1 MGFDVARGTNISHW
15 LSQSKQRGAPRRGFF
30 TRDDVQ
36 RIAEYGF
43 DHIRLPIDE
52 EQMFG
57 EAGEPEAEAFELLES
72 ALDWCGEA
80 SLRVVVDLHI
90 LRSHH
95 FLDADPPLYT
105 DPAEA
110 ERFAGLWQAL
120 SDRLRGWPVDQL
132 AYELLNEPVAHEAGQ
147 WNRVARQ
154 AYEAVRQREPG
165 RLIVLGSNRFQ
176 SVDTFNELDVPGD
189 DPAMML
195 SLHYYRPMAVTH
207 YRASWTPLRDYA
219 GPIQYP
225 GEPVPAEELAKVQ
238 DAELRRVLEQG
249 NKPVD
254 RQAMARDL
262 AQPLAKRAAT
272 GLKLYCGEFGC
283 VHHTPVEIRLRW
295 YRDFVSVL
303 EEHDIAWA
311 NWDYKGGFGIV
322 DGEGRDTGIAAALL
336 GART

>member
-1 MGFDVARGTNISHW
+1 MGFDIARGTNISHW
-15 LSQSKQRGAPRRGFF
+15 LSQSKRRGAERRAFF

-36 RIAEYGF
+36 RIAGYGF

-52 EQMFG
+52 EQMF
-57 EAGEPEAEAFELLES
+57 AASGEPEGEAFELLES
-72 ALDWCGEA
+72 ALGWCAEA
-80 SLRVVVDLHI
+80 RLRAVVDLHI

-110 ERFAGLWQAL
+110 ERFAELWRVL
-120 SDRLRGWPVDQL
+120 SERLDHRPVDQV
-132 AYELLNEPVAHEAGQ
+132 AYELLNEPVAHDAAQ

-154 AYEAVRQREPG
+154 AYQAVREREPG
-165 RLIVLGSNRFQ
+165 RVIVLGSNRFQ
-176 SVDTFNELDVPGD
+176 SVDTFDELDVPAD

-207 YRASWTPLRDYA
+207 YRASWTQRRDYA

-225 GEPVPAEELAKVQ
+225 GQPVPDAALAQVKDAALRQVIEQ
-238 DAELRRVLEQG
+238 D

-254 RQAMARDL
+254 SQTMARDL
-262 AQPLAKRAAT
+262 AQPLAKREAT

-283 VHHTPVEIRLRW
+283 VHHTPMEIRLRW

-303 EEHDIAWA
+303 EEHAIAWA
-311 NWDYKGGFGIV
+311 NWDYKGSFGIV
-322 DGEGRDTGIAAALL
+322 DSDGRDTGIAAALM